1 MSFSEDSVR
10 LNREAMRAMAARRL
24 TEAEGLLSQALQF
37 DSRSLPVW
45 MNLAAIKRAQ
55 GDLAGAMTAIDE
67 ARQIDPL
74 YFPALLMRGSLY
86 EAMGKPRHAAYAYI
100 VALTQMLPEDLT
112 DAATERAVAHA
123 REAVAKHRDE
133 MEAYLRGEV
142 ALEPARGGDS
152 AAARRMTAF
161 LGHVTG
167 KRHLYQPAPSNFY
180 YPGLAPR
187 EFFER
192 EEFPWI
198 AGLEAATADMQ
209 VELAGIFADEAASAD
224 IVPYAQLPDTEPL
237 EQWADLNNSL
247 SWSAYHFAQHGDLV
261 ADHRRKCPKT
271 AALLDGLGQPRVLHR
286 SPTALF
292 SILRPKTHIPPHS
305 GFSNFRVICHLPLV
319 VPPDCHFRVGNEMR
333 QWRIGETLIFDDTIE
348 HEAWNNS
355 DHIRSVLIFDMW
367 HPDLHEEERDFIS
380 RTIAAR
386 DRFNESA

>member
-1 MSFSEDSVR
+1 MSVSEDAAR
-10 LNREAMRAMAARRL
+10 LNREAMKAMAGRRL
-24 TEAEGLLSQALQF
+24 DEAVRLLVEALTL
-37 DSRSLPVW
+37 DARSLPAW
-45 MNLAAIKRAQ
+45 MNLAAVKRAQ
-55 GDLAGAMTAIDE
+55 GDPAGAMAAVDKAREID
-67 ARQIDPL
+67 QL

-86 EAMGKPRHAAYAYI
+86 EAMGKSRHAAYAYI
-100 VALTQMLPEDLT
+100 VALTQMLPEDVT
-112 DAATERAVAHA
+112 DPATERAVAHA
-123 REAVAKHRDE
+123 REVVAKHRDE
-133 MEAYLRGEV
+133 MESYLRGEV
-142 ALEPARGGDS
+142 APDS
-152 AAARRMTAF
+152 GSSVAARRMKAF
-161 LGHVTG
+161 VGHVAG
-167 KRHLYQPAPSNFY
+167 KRHLYQPTPSNFY

-192 EEFPWI
+192 EEFPWT
-198 AGLEAATADMQ
+198 AALEAGTPDVQA
-209 VELAGIFADEAASAD
+209 ELAGLFADEAASAD

-271 AALLDGLGQPRVLHR
+271 AALLDGLGQPIIAHR

-292 SILRPKTHIPPHS
+292 SILRPRTHIPAHS
-305 GFSNFRVICHLPLV
+305 GFSNFRLICHLPLV

-355 DHIRSVLIFDMW
+355 DHIRSVMIFDMW